1 MSYNVLYSNKYLL
14 EKYNKKIPKTWD
26 ELLETANYILNEE
39 KKMNNTELIGYNG
52 FFSGIYYI

>member
-1 MSYNVLYSNKYLL
+1 L